1 MIPFDEMMFSTGPVV
16 MTDTRAVFDG
26 LTRSVEDAI
35 PDQTMSTSAAA
46 AGTVVRRVFSAKRR
60 RSELADVISVI
71 EL

>member
-16 MTDTRAVFDG
+16 MTDTRAAFDVF
-26 LTRSVEDAI
+26 TRRVEDAI